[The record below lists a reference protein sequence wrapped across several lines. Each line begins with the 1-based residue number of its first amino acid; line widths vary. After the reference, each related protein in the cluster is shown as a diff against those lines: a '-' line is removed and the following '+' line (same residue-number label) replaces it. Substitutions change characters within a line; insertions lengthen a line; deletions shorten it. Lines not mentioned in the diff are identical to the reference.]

1 MLDAKLAQSGERVK
15 QVVAIEVPDGIL
27 EERICGRWVHK
38 ASGRSYHVKYHA
50 PKSLGGKTPS
60 ADTMRDDETGE
71 ELTQRADDTAEALKS
86 RLEAYHAQTVPVLQH
101 YDTRV
106 SRVNGNQ
113 GADGVWVEVKTAIG
127 VGDDV
132 APAPPPPAPTDALGT
147 VLSSSGADMPAMRQ
161 LRSSL
166 ADIRDHRE
174 IYILFGPPGSG
185 KGTQAPRMVQATGL
199 PQLSTGDML
208 RAAVKEGSDVGK
220 RAESVMKVGGLVDDS
235 LVMDVIVDRI
245 QHADCQKGFILD
257 GFPRTLD
264 QADMLDA
271 KLAQSGERVK
281 QVVAIEVPD
290 GILEERICGRW
301 VHKASGRSYHVKY
314 HAPKSLGDKTPSADT
329 MRDDE
334 TGEELTQRADD
345 TAEALKSRLEAYH
358 AQTVPLLEHYDTRVS
373 RVNGNQGA

>member
-86 RLEAYHAQTVPVLQH
+86 RLEAYHAQTVPLLQH

-113 GADGVWVEVKTAIG
+113 GADGVWVEVQIAIG
-127 VGDDV
+127 L
-132 APAPPPPAPTDALGT
+132 APASPAPAAVVRGP
-147 VLSSSGADMPAMRQ
+147 LSLD
-161 LRSSL
+161 
-166 ADIRDHRE
+166 RD

-373 RVNGNQGA
+373 RVNGDCAADDVWTAIAALLP